1 MLRRAYLASV
11 IFMAFLMCTTTLMLA
26 EPTESPE
33 PIYEYENHY
42 ERPLRFII
50 NDDGSLSLD
59 VFIEV
64 YDEPQENENS
74 EGLDIG
80 YDIEWDEPLY
90 YKGSTK
96 EIWLTYDGYG
106 IHIIINGPDAGL
118 NTHTYIEIQ
127 ARYVNADVE
136 IHISTGIIP
145 V

>member
-1 MLRRAYLASV
+1 MLRRAYIASV
-11 IFMAFLMCTTTLMLA
+11 IFIALLMCSITIVSA
-26 EPTESPE
+26 EPTESSE
-33 PIYEYENHY
+33 PFYEYENHF
-42 ERPLRFII
+42 EKPLRFII
-50 NDDGSLSLD
+50 NHEGSLSLD

-74 EGLDIG
+74 EGVDLG
-80 YDIEWDEPLY
+80 YNIEWDEPLY

-106 IHIIINGPDAGL
+106 IYITINGPDAGL
-118 NTHTYIEIQ
+118 NTHAYIEIR
-127 ARYVNADVE
+127 ARHVNADIE